1 MKKRFIFIIVAF
13 VLLSLA
19 CFPGAVKTYSK
30 PKDYHIIYDNV
41 ENANKTFVKDGKKE
55 TLLGWGAYEY
65 CSYMLL
71 FPKEQPENLKEF
83 EYYWMQLIDYDD
95 YSIYFTYELTD
106 EEFKEFEYELSQF
119 TLSYCQQTN
128 KLYYVEDC
136 FDYPAYIATWSLLDE
151 DKVGGLFEYILLDEA
166 NNTVI
171 NVYSFRS
178 SIIELQEKADYNILP
193 KNNDFSAVDE
203 LLKDEPTRFGG
214 KCTHHTAYAF
224 YDESGKVFVPTL
236 EDIEYDRYFVDFS

>member
-1 MKKRFIFIIVAF
+1 MKKRFAFIIVAF
-13 VLLSLA
+13 VLVSLA
-19 CFPGAVKTYSK
+19 CFPGSEKTYSN
-30 PKDYHIIYDNV
+30 PDDYHIIFDNV
-41 ENANKTFVKDGKKE
+41 KNANKTFVKDGQKE

-106 EEFKEFEYELSQF
+106 DEFEDFEYELSQF
-119 TLSYCQQTN
+119 TLSYGQQTN
-128 KLYYVEDC
+128 KLYYIEDC
-136 FDYPAYIATWSLLDE
+136 FDYPAYIVTWSVLDE
-151 DKVGGLFEYILLDEA
+151 DELGGLFEYILLDEA

-171 NVYSFRS
+171 NVYSFQY
-178 SIIELQEKADYNILP
+178 SITELQEKANYNILP
-193 KNNDFSAVDE
+193 KNNDFSAVE
-203 LLKDEPTRFGG
+203 EHLKEEPTHFGG

-224 YDESGKVFVPTL
+224 YNESGEVFVPPL
-236 EDIEYDRYFVDFS
+236 EDIEYDRYFVDFR

>member
-1 MKKRFIFIIVAF
+1 MKKRFLFIIVAF
-13 VLLSLA
+13 VLVSLA
-19 CFPGAVKTYSK
+19 CFPGAVKTYSE

-55 TLLGWGAYEY
+55 TLLGWGEYEY

-106 EEFKEFEYELSQF
+106 DEFKEFEYELSQF
-119 TLSYCQQTN
+119 TLSYGQQTN

-151 DKVGGLFEYILLDEA
+151 DEDGGLFEYILLDEA
-166 NNTVI
+166 NNTII
-171 NVYSFRS
+171 NVYSFRT

-214 KCTHHTAYAF
+214 KCAHHTAYAF
-224 YDESGKVFVPTL
+224 YDESGEVFVPTL